1 MISWIY
7 FPKNSRPP
15 QVVLDVVKCFQE
27 MGSQIDSIVN
37 DDRIGE
43 EGFDASSNSVLSIM
57 APSLSNIGF
66 RVESG
71 KRSVDKIQVPVLFG
85 ENGRL
90 EKTFDVDAYNHDER
104 CVIEIEAGR
113 AVSNYQ
119 FLKDIFQ
126 ACLMADVDYLVVAV
140 RQVYRGGKDYHTVKT
155 FLEALY
161 SSGRL
166 QLPLKGILL
175 VGY

>member
-15 QVVLDVVKCFQE
+15 KVVLDVVKCFE
-27 MGSQIDSIVN
+27 ENGSQVDSVIN
-37 DDRIGE
+37 DGRIGK
-43 EGFDASSNSVLSIM
+43 EGFDASSNSVLAVM
-57 APSLSNIGF
+57 RPSLTKIGF

-90 EKTFDVDAYNHDER
+90 EKSFDVDAYHSVER
-104 CVIEIEAGR
+104 CVIEVEAGR

-119 FLKDIFQ
+119 FLKNIFQ
-126 ACLMADVDYLVVAV
+126 ASLMADVDYLVLAV
-140 RQVYRGGKDYHTVKT
+140 RQVYRGGKDYQAVKT
-155 FLEALY
+155 FLEAIY